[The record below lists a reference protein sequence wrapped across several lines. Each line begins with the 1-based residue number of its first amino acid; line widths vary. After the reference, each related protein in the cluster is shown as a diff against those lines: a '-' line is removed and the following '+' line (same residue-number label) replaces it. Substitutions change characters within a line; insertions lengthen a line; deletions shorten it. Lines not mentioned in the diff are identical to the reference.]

1 MRRRK
6 ANNLPSQEAPKTQI
20 RESETIPWLNH
31 DLNKR
36 MVASLVKEM
45 VERQSQE
52 KTPTQGDFDNYRT
65 KDDPLA
71 ESLMTAYES
80 VEFLCPR
87 LIPESEEPSKHQ
99 TQLHVSHDASFV
111 IDESESSIFVDE
123 SILLSQTVCDHA
135 KVAYDR
141 VVILSALLGN

>member
-6 ANNLPSQEAPKTQI
+6 ANNLPSQEAPKTQT
-20 RESETIPWLNH
+20 REPETISWLNH

-36 MVASLVKEM
+36 MVANLVKEM

-52 KTPTQGDFDNYRT
+52 KIPTQGDFENYRT

-71 ESLMTAYES
+71 ETLMTAYES

-87 LIPESEEPSKHQ
+87 LTPDSEEPSRHQ
-99 TQLHVSHDASFV
+99 TQSLVSQDASFI

-123 SILLSQTVCDHA
+123 SILQSQTVRDPENSN
-135 KVAYDR
+135 V
-141 VVILSALLGN
+141 

>member
-20 RESETIPWLNH
+20 REPETIPWLNH
-31 DLNKR
+31 DLNKH
-36 MVASLVKEM
+36 MVANLVKEM

-71 ESLMTAYES
+71 ETLMTAYES

-87 LIPESEEPSKHQ
+87 MTPDSEEPSRHQ
-99 TQLHVSHDASFV
+99 TQSHVSQDTSFV
-111 IDESESSIFVDE
+111 IDESGSSIFVDE
-123 SILLSQTVCDHA
+123 SILLSQTVRDLETA
-135 KVAYDR
+135 M
-141 VVILSALLGN
+141 